1 HALEIAARDVVE
13 LEREAELLESQEPR
27 GELVDRVVGSRLRAV
42 AAPVG
47 DGQLVVAVHL
57 LGGAQLEYL
66 GHAVLGSD
74 RVSVVVQH
82 ELGIDE
88 LPVIPDEPVDAV
100 AAAALL
106 VRRERKN
113 DVATRAKT
121 LVLHPQQR
129 RRHDGIAILHILRAA
144 AVEVAVLLDELEG
157 DRKSTRLNSSHVAIS
172 YAVF

>member
-1 HALEIAARDVVE
+1 LSLVFFSM
-13 LEREAELLESQEPR
+13 LLRPPR
-27 GELVDRVVGSRLRAV
+27 FTLFPYTTLFR
-42 AAPVG
+42 
-47 DGQLVVAVHL
+47 
-57 LGGAQLEYL
+57 
-66 GHAVLGSD
+66 SD

-157 DRKSTRLNSSHVAIS
+157 IGAPVLAPRLDHVE
-172 YAVF
+172 V

>member
-1 HALEIAARDVVE
+1 
-13 LEREAELLESQEPR
+13 
-27 GELVDRVVGSRLRAV
+27 
-42 AAPVG
+42 
-47 DGQLVVAVHL
+47 
-57 LGGAQLEYL
+57 
-66 GHAVLGSD
+66 LGSD

-88 LPVIPDEPVDAV
+88 LPVIADEPVDAV

-144 AVEVAVLLDELEG
+144 AVEVAVLLDELKG
-157 DRKSTRLNSSHVAIS
+157 SVLQSSRRASTTSRWPISSTGLC
-172 YAVF
+172 